1 MARISKRVVDAA
13 RPGRK
18 PAFLW
23 DDRLP
28 GFGLLTLPTGA
39 QSFVFQYRTAEG
51 RSRRATVGK
60 VGTLTPDQ
68 ARTLAERMARVVK
81 DGGDPLQDRQDARNA
96 LTVAGLLD
104 RYLESAHYA
113 TKAAKVQQTG
123 RGEIERHLKP
133 LLGRRIA
140 AKVEPDDIK
149 RTFAQIRDGKTAK
162 TVKTGFRGLARVR
175 GGEGVARHAMRLL
188 RAAFRWAKAERLI
201 ERDPSEGINFGR
213 DGEREATLDADH
225 FARLFATLA
234 TMESERRL
242 RSAVADAI
250 RTIAM
255 TGARRNE
262 IAALRWR
269 DVDMKGGRI
278 VLVRHKTARSTG
290 KPRTI
295 NLPAA
300 ALGIIA
306 RQPAGGSNAFVF
318 PATKGA
324 GPVQLAKPW
333 RSIRREAGLPGDTG
347 LHTLRHSVASA
358 LAVGGA
364 GAPEI
369 MQAMGHRQLATVA
382 RYLHFADTARAAL
395 AERAAAP
402 ALAGMAAAKGAPKA
416 DVLEL
421 PRKGRRP

>member
-13 RPGRK
+13 RRGKR
-18 PAFLW
+18 PAFIW
-23 DDRLP
+23 DSTLP
-28 GFGLLTLPTGA
+28 GFALLTLPTGA
-39 QSFVFQYRTAEG
+39 KSYVYQFRTAEG
-51 RSRRATVGK
+51 LSRRGTLAK
-60 VGTLTPDQ
+60 VGAVTPAE
-68 ARTLAERMARVVK
+68 ARTLAEKWSSVVK
-81 DGGDPLQDRQDARNA
+81 AGGDPLKIKHEQRDA

-104 RYLESAHYA
+104 RYIESAHYA
-113 TKAAKVQQTG
+113 TKTSKVQQTG

-149 RTFAQIRDGKTAK
+149 RIFAQIRDGKTAK

-213 DGEREATLDADH
+213 DGEREMVLDGEH
-225 FARLFATLA
+225 YARLFATLA
-234 TMESERRL
+234 KMESERRL
-242 RSAVADAI
+242 RPAVADAVRI
-250 RTIAM
+250 IAM
-255 TGARRNE
+255 TGARRGE
-262 IAALRWR
+262 VAGLRWR

-278 VLVRHKTARSTG
+278 VLTRHKTVRSSG
-290 KPRTI
+290 KPRVI

-300 ALGIIA
+300 AQEIIT
-306 RQPAGGSNAFVF
+306 RQHAGRPDAFVF
-318 PATKGA
+318 VATGGT

-333 RSIRREAGLPGDTG
+333 RSIRREARLPDDTG

-369 MQAMGHRQLATVA
+369 MQALGHRQLATVA
-382 RYLHFADTARAAL
+382 RYLHFADAARAAL
-395 AERAAAP
+395 AERAALP
-402 ALAGMAAAKGAPKA
+402 ALAGMAAASGAPKA
-416 DVLEL
+416 PVVAL
-421 PRKGRRP
+421 PHRKRP